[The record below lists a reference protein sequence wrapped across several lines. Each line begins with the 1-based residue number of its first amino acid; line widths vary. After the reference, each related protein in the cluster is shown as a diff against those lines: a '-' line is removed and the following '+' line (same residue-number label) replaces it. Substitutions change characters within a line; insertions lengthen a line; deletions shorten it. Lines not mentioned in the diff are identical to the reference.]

1 VTASRRHRTRT
12 VTAAP
17 LLAITVFGSV
27 AEPVEAV
34 NSTLFA
40 SRKLRTNSPRIA
52 KLTLWGEIVQALGS
66 L

>member
-1 VTASRRHRTRT
+1 